1 MTAANAAPMN
11 ILLLG
16 NIGQLGY
23 ELVRTL
29 APLGNVSSIDRPDL
43 QLTDAGNIRTAIRTA
58 RPHLIVNATAYT
70 AVDQAEKEP
79 DLAYAINA
87 DALAIIGEE
96 AKRIESAVI
105 HYSTDYVF
113 DGAKAGPYLETDTPN
128 PLNVYGMSKLKG
140 EQALAASGA
149 ACLVFRIS
157 WLYGL
162 RGANFLLTI
171 LRLAR
176 EREEL
181 RIIADQIGAP
191 TWCRMVAEA
200 TAAVVAQIRSDTWD
214 FGRARE
220 YSDIYH
226 LSAAGQTSWAGFAEA
241 ILREYAGRPEAA
253 EVKARR
259 VMPITT
265 AEYPLPARRPANSL
279 LANEKVARVFG
290 LRLPGWCDQL
300 HMALS

>member
-1 MTAANAAPMN
+1 MTPASTSPMN
-11 ILLLG
+11 ILVLG

-43 QLTDAGNIRTAIRTA
+43 QLTDASNIGTAIRAA

-87 DALAIIGEE
+87 DALAVIGEE
-96 AKRIESAVI
+96 ARRIESAVI

-128 PLNVYGMSKLKG
+128 PVNVYGMSKFKG

-149 ACLVFRIS
+149 PYLVFRVS

-162 RGANFLLTI
+162 RGVNFLLTV

-176 EREEL
+176 QREEL
-181 RIIADQIGAP
+181 RIVADQIGAP

-200 TAAVVAQIRSDTWD
+200 TAAVIAQLRGERWDTAQ
-214 FGRARE
+214 ARE
-220 YSDIYH
+220 HSGIYH
-226 LSAAGQTSWAGFAEA
+226 LCAAGQTSWAGFAEA

-253 EVKARR
+253 EFKVRK
-259 VMPITT
+259 VTPITT

-279 LANEKVARVFG
+279 LSNEKVAQVFG
-290 LRLPGWCDQL
+290 IRLPGWCEQL
-300 HMALS
+300 HMVLG